1 MYRGPTSRLAFEIRL
16 AYQECVQAVDV
27 AAPPRGRLDD
37 GSPAPDV
44 IVVIEPQA
52 PTALGTLTL
61 IARLRAVRS
70 SPLVQ
75 LPLRHLSLKL

>member
-44 IVVIEPQA
+44 IVVIEPHL
-52 PTALGTLTL
+52 PTTIRTLTS
-61 IARLRAVRS
+61 IAWLWPVCS
-70 SPLVQ
+70 PPLVHHY
-75 LPLRHLSLKL
+75 P